1 MNEPIL
7 KLAIDKLSD
16 FQIIRNMYHKFNK
29 YLSSRYLPR
38 WVVFIFD
45 LTIVIISY
53 FASNFLRFNFDIV
66 AMNMER
72 VILQT
77 LFVVPV
83 MAIGFIVFKPFNGII
98 RHTAA
103 RDIQRIV
110 SALILSSGLLAIIT
124 LITRVD
130 GLYGVFSVPFSIIII
145 FFILCVFL
153 MTWTRLLVRLI
164 YQNLRLYNKKEVRVM
179 IMGAGELGQV
189 TMVALERSANPNYK
203 VIGFIDDNKHL
214 QGKAKEGV
222 PIFSLRKAFSSIIQS
237 QRIDEIVLAINRGG
251 MPEERVHKLID
262 LCLKQKIVIKE
273 IPPVNDWLTGGL
285 NAKQLRPMNIED
297 LLGRE
302 VIALDTERIRGGLKE
317 SVILVTGGAGSI
329 GSELVRQLLAFDAY
343 MVIIVDQAESA
354 LFDLQNELLTK
365 GYNNTRFAI
374 AIGDVTNFYRMV
386 QLFERYHPDLVFN
399 AAAYKHVPMMEDN
412 PYEAIRVN
420 VGGTQLLT
428 QLSVTYRVKKFV
440 MISTDK
446 AVNPTNVMGAS
457 KRICEM
463 YIQSQS
469 QLEGM
474 NTQFI
479 TTRFGNVL
487 GSNGSVVPL
496 FSKQIAAGGP
506 VTLTHRDITRY
517 FMTIPEACQLV
528 LEAGFM
534 GIGGEIYVFDMGKPV
549 KIYDLAVKMITL
561 AGLEPERDIKI
572 IETGLR
578 PGEKLFEE
586 LLATK
591 ENTLPTYH
599 KKIMIGKTRECNP
612 ILVHH
617 GVLSLLNLLK
627 SATDDQL
634 VSEMKKLVPEF
645 ISQNST
651 FERLDHELSEEV
663 VPMNVPVNFFD
674 LQNKAESVRN

>member
-1 MNEPIL
+1 
-7 KLAIDKLSD
+7 
-16 FQIIRNMYHKFNK
+16 MYLKFNK

-38 WVVFIFD
+38 WVVFLFD
-45 LTIVIISY
+45 LFVVLFSF
-53 FASNFLRFNFDIV
+53 FASYYLRFNFDSRAID
-66 AMNMER
+66 MEL
-72 VILQT
+72 VIWQM
-77 LFVVPV
+77 LFVMPV
-83 MAIGFIVFKPFNGII
+83 IIAGFLIFKPFNGII

-110 SALILSSGLLAIIT
+110 SSLILSAGLLSIIT
-124 LITRVD
+124 LSTRVD
-130 GLYGVFSVPFSIIII
+130 YLNGLFSVPFSVIII
-145 FFILCVFL
+145 FFVLCVFL
-153 MTWTRLLVRLI
+153 MTWTRLCVRLV
-164 YQNLRLYNKKEVRVM
+164 YQNLRLYNKKEVRVI

-189 TMVALERSANPNYK
+189 TMTALERSSNPNYK
-203 VIGFIDDNKHL
+203 VIGFIDDNYQL
-214 QGKAKEGV
+214 QGKAKAGI
-222 PIFSLRKAFSSIIQS
+222 PIYSLRKAFSSIIQS
-237 QRIDEIVLAINRGG
+237 QQIDEMILAINHGG
-251 MPEERVHKLID
+251 MSDERVRKLMD
-262 LCLKQKIVIKE
+262 LCIRHKIVIKE

-285 NAKQLRPMNIED
+285 KARQLRPMNIED

-302 VIALDTERIRGGLKE
+302 AIALDTERIREGLKS

-329 GSELVRQLLAFDAY
+329 GSELVRQLLMFEAQK
-343 MVIIVDQAESA
+343 VIILDQAETP
-354 LFDLQNELLTK
+354 LFDLQNELLSK
-365 GYNNTRFAI
+365 GYKNGRFDVVV
-374 AIGDVTNFYRMV
+374 GDVTNFSRMV
-386 QLFERYHPDLVFN
+386 QVFERYHFDMVFN
-399 AAAYKHVPMMEDN
+399 AAAYKHVPLMEEN
-412 PYEAIRVN
+412 PFEAIRVN
-420 VGGTQLLT
+420 VGGTQLLA
-428 QLSVTYRVKKFV
+428 QMSIQYKVKKFV

-469 QLEGM
+469 QLQGM

-506 VTLTHRDITRY
+506 VTLTHREITRY

-534 GIGGEIYVFDMGKPV
+534 GSGGEIYLFDMGKPV
-549 KIYDLAVKMITL
+549 KIYDLALKMITL
-561 AGLEPERDIKI
+561 AGLEPGRDIEI

-599 KKIMIGKTRECNP
+599 KKIMIGKIRESNP

-617 GVLSLLNLLK
+617 EVLSLLNLLK

-634 VSEMKKLVPEF
+634 VSAMKKLVPEF
-645 ISQNST
+645 VSQNST
-651 FERLDHELSEEV
+651 FERLDHAISVAKEAEKIPLNYFDLK
-663 VPMNVPVNFFD
+663 NVPVY
-674 LQNKAESVRN
+674 R

>member
-1 MNEPIL
+1 
-7 KLAIDKLSD
+7 
-16 FQIIRNMYHKFNK
+16 
-29 YLSSRYLPR
+29 
-38 WVVFIFD
+38 
-45 LTIVIISY
+45 
-53 FASNFLRFNFDIV
+53 
-66 AMNMER
+66 
-72 VILQT
+72 
-77 LFVVPV
+77 
-83 MAIGFIVFKPFNGII
+83 
-98 RHTAA
+98 
-103 RDIQRIV
+103 
-110 SALILSSGLLAIIT
+110 
-124 LITRVD
+124 
-130 GLYGVFSVPFSIIII
+130 
-145 FFILCVFL
+145 
-153 MTWTRLLVRLI
+153 
-164 YQNLRLYNKKEVRVM
+164 
-179 IMGAGELGQV
+179 
-189 TMVALERSANPNYK
+189 
-203 VIGFIDDNKHL
+203 
-214 QGKAKEGV
+214 
-222 PIFSLRKAFSSIIQS
+222 
-237 QRIDEIVLAINRGG
+237 
-251 MPEERVHKLID
+251 
-262 LCLKQKIVIKE
+262 
-273 IPPVNDWLTGGL
+273 
-285 NAKQLRPMNIED
+285 
-297 LLGRE
+297 
-302 VIALDTERIRGGLKE
+302 
-317 SVILVTGGAGSI
+317 
-329 GSELVRQLLAFDAY
+329 
-343 MVIIVDQAESA
+343 
-354 LFDLQNELLTK
+354 
-365 GYNNTRFAI
+365 
-374 AIGDVTNFYRMV
+374 MV

-420 VGGTQLLT
+420 IGGTQLLT
-428 QLSVTYRVKKFV
+428 QLSITYKVRKFV

-534 GIGGEIYVFDMGKPV
+534 GSGGEIYVFDMGKPV

-561 AGLEPERDIKI
+561 AGLEPGRDIKI

-617 GVLSLLNLLK
+617 GVISLLNLLK

-651 FERLDHELSEEV
+651 FERLDHEVSEV

-674 LQNKAESVRN
+674 LQNKTESVRN

>member
-1 MNEPIL
+1 M
-7 KLAIDKLSD
+7 
-16 FQIIRNMYHKFNK
+16 QITFPMYLKFNQ
-29 YLSSRYLPR
+29 YLSNRYLPK

-45 LTIVIISY
+45 LFVVLFSFFVSY
-53 FASNFLRFNFDIV
+53 CLRFNFDTG
-66 AMNMER
+66 ALNMER
-72 VILQT
+72 VIWQM
-77 LFVVPV
+77 LFVIPV
-83 MAIGFIVFKPFNGII
+83 SIIGFLIFKPFNGII
-98 RHTAA
+98 RHTAT

-110 SALILSSGLLAIIT
+110 YSLLFSSGMLTFISVSARTKESNLFMIP
-124 LITRVD
+124 
-130 GLYGVFSVPFSIIII
+130 FSVMIIH
-145 FFILCVFL
+145 FVLCVFL

-189 TMVALERSANPNYK
+189 TMTALERSANPNYK
-203 VIGFIDDNKHL
+203 VIGFIDDNTQL
-214 QGKAKEGV
+214 QGKAKAGV
-222 PIFSLRKAFSSIIQS
+222 PIFSLHKTFNSIIQS
-237 QRIDEIVLAINRGG
+237 HQIDELILAINRGG
-251 MPEERVHKLID
+251 MPDERVRKVMD
-262 LCLKQKIVIKE
+262 LCIKHKIVIKE
-273 IPPVNDWLTGGL
+273 IPPVNDWLTGEL
-285 NAKQLRPMNIED
+285 TARQLRHMNIED

-302 VIALDTERIRGGLKE
+302 VIALDNERIRGGLKE

-329 GSELVRQLLAFDAY
+329 GSELARQLLKFDAHN
-343 MVIIVDQAESA
+343 VVIVDQAESA
-354 LFDLQNELLTK
+354 LYDLQNELLTK
-365 GYNNTRFAI
+365 GYKSGRFNI
-374 AIGDVTNFYRMV
+374 MVGDVTNFFRMS
-386 QLFERYHPDLVFN
+386 QLFERFHPDIVFN
-399 AAAYKHVPMMEDN
+399 AAAYKHVPLMEEN

-420 VGGTQLLT
+420 IGGTQLLAR
-428 QLSVTYRVKKFV
+428 LSIQYKVKKFV

-474 NTQFI
+474 KTQFI

-506 VTLTHRDITRY
+506 VTITHRDITRY

-534 GIGGEIYVFDMGKPV
+534 GSGGEIYVFDMGKPV

-561 AGLEPERDIKI
+561 AGLEPGRDIKI

-586 LLATK
+586 LLSTK

-599 KKIMIGKTRECNP
+599 KKIMIGKIRECNP

-617 GVLSLLNLLK
+617 DVLALLNLLK

-634 VSEMKKLVPEF
+634 VDAMKELVPEF
-645 ISQNST
+645 ISQNSPY
-651 FERLDHELSEEV
+651 ERLDHSITKKQETEKIPSKYFGLENI
-663 VPMNVPVNFFD
+663 PAY
-674 LQNKAESVRN
+674 Q